1 MNVTPACDFLSGI
14 RLCLPSFEGMDG
26 YSFRFSILFDSPS
39 WLLIRSVQSRLNLE
53 TYAVVA
59 STQIQ
64 HTSLSR
70 SDSFQLLYKALDCRQ
85 SIANPLVP
93 WQCEDT
99 NCSYVISKY
108 YLNEERC
115 LWTFKQSDWFQ
126 YRFLVQ
132 RRIIRYHVLDLASE
146 APCGLILSF
155 MRMAYPFQELSAA
168 NPVRHTLSPYVRIS
182 DCANLR
188 DSQAPNNLLR
198 D

>member
-1 MNVTPACDFLSGI
+1 MKPSLWGICENILAQCNFVLFFGRSANNLMNVTPACDFLSGI

-115 LWTFKQSDWFQ
+115 L
-126 YRFLVQ
+126 
-132 RRIIRYHVLDLASE
+132 
-146 APCGLILSF
+146 
-155 MRMAYPFQELSAA
+155 
-168 NPVRHTLSPYVRIS
+168 
-182 DCANLR
+182 
-188 DSQAPNNLLR
+188 
-198 D
+198 